1 MHIQFNIKDSLTPDV
16 RSKLHAL
23 SSTRGVMA
31 AIGKALEVELRSVY
45 REMESTRPNK
55 QGWPR
60 RHFWNRQVANK
71 IALTGVQPRQATVT
85 IASPEL
91 MHKITGGVVTPKRG
105 KTLAI
110 PANAQAYKQGGPRAS
125 GKDFE
130 FLLLAQ
136 GNLVGALL
144 KPVQYSI
151 GKKVGGKGDGKMK
164 GGEIMYWLVRKVTH
178 KADPSVDPARPPIST
193 RLQAAITR
201 AATAAINR
209 IFAAK

>member
-1 MHIQFNIKDSLTPDV
+1 MRIQFNIKDSLTPDIQK
-16 RSKLHAL
+16 KLAAL

-31 AIGKALEVELRSVY
+31 DIGKALEVELRAVY
-45 REMESTRPNK
+45 REMETSRPNK

-60 RHFWNRQVANK
+60 KHFWNRRVANK
-71 IALTGVQPRQATVT
+71 IALTAVQPRRATVT

-91 MHKITGGVVTPKRG
+91 MHKITGGTVTPKRG

-110 PANAQAYKQGGPRAS
+110 PANAQAYRMGGPRAS

-164 GGEIMYWLVRKVTH
+164 GGQVMYWLVRQVTH
-178 KADPSVDPARPPIST
+178 KADPSVDPARPPIAT

-201 AATAAINR
+201 AATTAINR
-209 IFAAK
+209 IFHAR